1 MSRNE
6 MKKIRNLI
14 NKLHKSIKK
23 SGLNSEETRK
33 ISDEIDVLINEYY
46 NSIEQIKYP
55 EYSEM
60 LIYYNNSYKALK
72 KVTNEMK
79 KFPLVQEWNKYAKEN
94 NYLSHLSLEYIS
106 KLDWNYLQVKVER
119 ELNLKI

>member
-6 MKKIRNLI
+6 MKKIRNLR

-55 EYSEM
+55 KYSEM